1 MTDNSIVR
9 EKLAQAVEV
18 LEEEGVDLW
27 MIVARESDVLGDPS
41 MPLVVGTSVTW
52 ESAFL
57 ISRTGD
63 HRAIVAVGDVENIR
77 QTGAWDNVVGYVEGI
92 SGELIRAFD
101 ELQPNM
107 IALNYSIDNY
117 MSDGVTHGM
126 YLLLE
131 EMLRDTPHWA
141 KVQSSGEIPTKV
153 RARKSPAEL
162 ERIRT
167 AVRTTERIWEA
178 LEAWLRPGLTERQ
191 ISEYMHGQ
199 LDERRIG
206 SSWDWNYCPGVTAGP
221 DSPRGH
227 VGPTDVETRAGQL
240 LSIDFGVRE
249 DEYCSDLQRTF
260 YFLKPGETEAPDD
273 VKRYFAIVDRCIQD
287 AAAFV
292 RPGVMGWEVDDVA
305 RRIFAEAGLEEWQY
319 ALGHQMG
326 RACHDGG
333 TVLGPRWERYGQ
345 RPYGKLEVDEVYT
358 LEIGCLVPGYGVVS
372 QEEDIIVTADGCEF
386 LAAPQRKVIL
396 IPS

>member
-162 ERIRT
+162 
-167 AVRTTERIWEA
+167 
-178 LEAWLRPGLTERQ
+178 
-191 ISEYMHGQ
+191 
-199 LDERRIG
+199 
-206 SSWDWNYCPGVTAGP
+206 
-221 DSPRGH
+221 
-227 VGPTDVETRAGQL
+227 
-240 LSIDFGVRE
+240 
-249 DEYCSDLQRTF
+249 
-260 YFLKPGETEAPDD
+260 
-273 VKRYFAIVDRCIQD
+273 
-287 AAAFV
+287 
-292 RPGVMGWEVDDVA
+292 
-305 RRIFAEAGLEEWQY
+305 
-319 ALGHQMG
+319 
-326 RACHDGG
+326 
-333 TVLGPRWERYGQ
+333 
-345 RPYGKLEVDEVYT
+345 
-358 LEIGCLVPGYGVVS
+358 
-372 QEEDIIVTADGCEF
+372 
-386 LAAPQRKVIL
+386 
-396 IPS
+396 